1 MKNVSSAFREEL
13 KKDNRNYIK
22 SADITLK
29 SGTVLKIDNSDLWQ
43 NGMKLDTATSSSNS
57 FDLGAIITGQLTL
70 TLNNI
75 DEKFSDYDFTDCTA
89 TNVKVGLKLP
99 DGTTESL
106 SYGKFYLNEAKYN
119 GSIIT
124 LTFYDG
130 IYKFDQPYSKSNLSY
145 PATLRQ
151 IVQDACSVCG
161 VTQGTFTFD
170 QDDFVVQ
177 ERPDDSSITFRQVL
191 QWVGQIACYYFYADS
206 QGRLS
211 MKWYDLSAFEDADNI
226 FLEDSDGNFVL
237 DTQED
242 KIVTFV
248 ENGVIYPGTT
258 MPHHNLASFVSL
270 NTGLDDVVI
279 TGIKVIQEV
288 DGESGGK
295 EEISYQSGNDGYV
308 LAVSKNK
315 LIQGDSGNTIA
326 SLLGT
331 KIIGMRFRTFSASG
345 LSDPTIEAGD
355 PVVLIDR
362 KGNSYQ
368 SYITNNVFQPGAYQ
382 STSLGAETPARKS
395 ATRYSQISQVYVDYR
410 KELQKER
417 DEREQALD
425 ELGEQIKGS
434 GGLFTT
440 IETQADGSKK
450 YFMHNK
456 PVLSESDI
464 IWSMTA
470 EAWGVSTDGGKTY
483 NAGMTVDG
491 DTIVRILTAVGVNAD
506 WIKTGALRIE
516 KNGQVML
523 NADIDTGQVDIVANS
538 FSLRGRS
545 IDEIAEQQLSDFVDA
560 VYDPTISNL
569 QSQIDGQIETWFYD
583 YLPTIENAPAN
594 SWTTDSEK
602 DKHLGDLFYIVDNK
616 EYGGQAYRWAKIGTE
631 YKWDYVEDTATVKAL
646 ADAAKAQDTAD
657 QKRRVFITTPVPPY
671 DSGDLWMQGASGDIM
686 TCVNSRQSGNYVST
700 DWEKKNKYTDDSA
713 VTDLD
718 ESLDQESIF
727 NRLTNNGQSEG
738 LYLQNGHLYFNGT
751 YIQSGAIQVVD
762 DDGNIIF
769 KADIDNHSVTISGD
783 RVFIGDQPI
792 TENFDNLQN
801 QIDSIDASENIY
813 YGENLIKD
821 PYFTKLS
828 GEGNMWAVN
837 TGVHATRMGD
847 DYEIK
852 DPLGDSGKIMRIWK
866 ESTAGVNVF
875 FGTKHNNNPVIPQ
888 DSQNGIF
895 EFTFYARTERTK
907 TGDNGCIEEEAN
919 LCINGYYS
927 AYRKIQINDSWHKYS
942 IKVKCDSTRR
952 AYMSFGINPGS
963 TGESN
968 AILLYK
974 PECYYV
980 GQDIKEGAN
989 LIRDPHFDTI
999 KSPVP
1004 TSGMWTAP
1012 NNINTRIYTYKSTCA
1027 HDSIFPNLDTFKDP
1041 EGGYGAL
1048 VVNNTGGVSDCFVS
1062 AISNGNNPV
1071 ITDVG
1076 VYKVSVWLKAQKS
1089 GQTLKLSL
1097 NRYITDIELSTEW
1110 KEYSFVQKVEAVNTQ
1125 GYEMFTI
1132 GGFGSWDATF
1142 GLLYIYNP
1150 RVEKVYSAEDTFNML
1165 TDFGSKKGIYM
1176 LDGQLY
1182 FSFDYAQGGVLNLGG
1197 KYNGNGRSL
1206 IRDKNGNPILLID
1219 YSGIT
1224 FFTKYN
1230 ENSSSYTYE
1239 GIQIDKI
1246 GIRKVSATKN
1256 KYDNSM
1262 ITPPDNDDV
1271 IDFYGNSILPFDGS
1285 RNPIYER
1292 VNATLVDGD
1301 NGIYR
1306 VIRFSG
1312 ANNLSSVISFTLDVA
1327 ITSFYLHTE
1336 NGVIWWYATAI
1347 LPRSSKLPASVSSI
1361 DVLITY

>member
-29 SGTVLKIDNSDLWQ
+29 NGTVLEIDNSDLWQ

-124 LTFYDG
+124 LTFYDS
-130 IYKFDQPYSKSNLSY
+130 IHKFDQPYSKSSLSY

-161 VTQGTFTFD
+161 VTLGTVTFD

-237 DTQED
+237 DAQED
-242 KIVTFV
+242 KIFTFV
-248 ENGVIYPGTT
+248 ENGTIYPGTT

-395 ATRYSQISQVYVDYR
+395 ATRYSQMSQVYVDYR
-410 KELQKER
+410 KEIEKER
-417 DEREQALD
+417 TDREKALE

-491 DTIVRILTAVGVNAD
+491 DTIVRILTAVGINAD

-560 VYDPTISNL
+560 VYDPAISNL

-602 DKHLGDLFYIVDNK
+602 DKHLGDLFYIVDNE
-616 EYGGQAYRWAKIGTE
+616 EYGGQAYRWAKIGSG

-821 PYFTKLS
+821 PYFTKIS

-907 TGDNGCIEEEAN
+907 TGDNGWIDEEAN